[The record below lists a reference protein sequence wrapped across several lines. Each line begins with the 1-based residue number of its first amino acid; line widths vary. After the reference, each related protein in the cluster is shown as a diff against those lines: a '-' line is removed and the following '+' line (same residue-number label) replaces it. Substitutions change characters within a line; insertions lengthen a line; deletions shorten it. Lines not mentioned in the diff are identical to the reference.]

1 MPERPKLF
9 DVPCPMC
16 GSDGSNT
23 LFYAVDRLGLADGS
37 FRLAECAECG
47 LAFLSP
53 RPEESQLG
61 GYYPKTYWGGRQ
73 KGLKELLRAFEERAK
88 EAYKLRA
95 VEEAKLSPC
104 RIIDIGCGRGE
115 FLALLRGKGFEA
127 LGLEPGEEAARR
139 GREEYGIE
147 ITHGTLGSARLPES
161 SFGAATLWHVLEHLP
176 DPLSALKEIRA
187 ALVPGGR
194 LFVAVP
200 DFGSWQAERFREG
213 WFGVDAPRHLT
224 HFTRGTLRAMLE
236 KAGFRVGMVIEGGPR
251 YETAMLVRSLF
262 PDLNREKLD
271 ALEAGAASKY
281 FYKAAQ
287 LVLDIGILPAG
298 AVLSASGRGCTF
310 TAVAEK
316 EC

>member
-1 MPERPKLF
+1 MPRLPELF
-9 DVPCPMC
+9 DTACPLC

-23 LFYAVDRLGLADGS
+23 LFYAVDRLGLAPGS

-53 RPEESQLG
+53 RPDESELG
-61 GYYPKTYWGGRQ
+61 GYYPRTYWGGRQ
-73 KGLKELLRAFEERAK
+73 SGIKELLRAFEERSK
-88 EAYKLRA
+88 EAYKLKA
-95 VEEAKLSPC
+95 VRQAGLGPC

-115 FLALLRGKGFEA
+115 FLALLRGRGFEVF
-127 LGLEPGEEAARR
+127 GLEPGLEAARR
-139 GREEYGIE
+139 GRDEYGIG
-147 ITHGTLGSARLPES
+147 ITHGTLGGVRLPES
-161 SFGAATLWHVLEHLP
+161 FYGAATLWHVLEHLP
-176 DPLSALKEIRA
+176 DPLSALEEIRA

-194 LFVAVP
+194 LLVAVP
-200 DFGSWQAERFREG
+200 DFGSWQAARFRQD

-224 HFTRGTLRAMLE
+224 HFTRETLRKMLE
-236 KAGFRVGMVIEGGPR
+236 KAGFRVCMVTEGGPR

-262 PDLNREKLD
+262 PGLNRRKLD

-287 LVLDIGILPAG
+287 LLLDMGLLPAG

-316 EC
+316 V